1 MGAWYREGDSFI
13 ITLGMDTKV
22 IRIGYSYDLTTSQL
36 GAYSG
41 GSHEL
46 SIALKVYCAP
56 KKRRLELC
64 LVHLS
69 NLFYRL

>member
-1 MGAWYREGDSFI
+1 
-13 ITLGMDTKV
+13 MDTKV

-36 GAYSG
+36 GTYSG

-56 KKRRLELC
+56 NKKVFRTMSC
-64 LVHLS
+64 PS
-69 NLFYRL
+69 F

>member
-13 ITLGMDTKV
+13 VTLGMDTKV
-22 IRIGYSYDLTTSQL
+22 LRIGYSYDLTTSQL

-46 SIALKVYCAP
+46 SVALKVYCAQR
-56 KKRRLELC
+56 KRRLELC

-69 NLFYRL
+69 NLIYRH